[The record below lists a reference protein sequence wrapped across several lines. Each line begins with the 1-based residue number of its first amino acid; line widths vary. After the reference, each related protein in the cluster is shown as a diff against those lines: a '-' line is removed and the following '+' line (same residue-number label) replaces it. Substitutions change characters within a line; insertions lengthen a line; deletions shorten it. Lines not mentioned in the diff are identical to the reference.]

1 MITHL
6 TLPGQV
12 ADQLFVDHTQVFQTL
27 QNVVWESFDVMAFV
41 LHFYL
46 NEPKTQMSL
55 RDSILVFL
63 DCSGE
68 FLLIGHFI

>member
-1 MITHL
+1 
-6 TLPGQV
+6 
-12 ADQLFVDHTQVFQTL
+12 
-27 QNVVWESFDVMAFV
+27 MAFV

-68 FLLIGHFI
+68 FLIC